1 MQGKRIFEF
10 LIFFFFYLSSSFVF
24 NARLDFFEIFKFFS
38 SLGFFLILRINEEEK
53 DFVKIPFLILISFF
67 SSIFL
72 FKNSYF
78 LKKFYFLFIFLSLFF
93 KYEKLRQYFNKKFI
107 LKDLFYSLLNL
118 YLLFLLYPFKFPFFP
133 EIVSI
138 LFGFF
143 IINFLK
149 YFSEKVNFP
158 FEEKLGIMTY
168 SKYFGF
174 YTSIFF
180 IISFYFSSF
189 FIFLSFWNGCNFSF
203 IYAIFLLFFFLK
215 AMFFIL
221 LRFISKKEGLSQFLK
236 EEAIFYKNG
245 IFFSFIIQGIL
256 KILNLKI

>member
-1 MQGKRIFEF
+1 LQGKLIDFF
-10 LIFFFFYLSSSFVF
+10 LFFFFYLSSSFIF
-24 NARLDFFEIFKFFS
+24 NVKLDFLEIFKFFS
-38 SLGFFLILRINEEEK
+38 SLGFFLILKINEEEK
-53 DFVKIPFLILISFF
+53 DFEKIPLLLLISFF

-78 LKKFYFLFIFLSLFF
+78 LKKFYLLFIFLSLFF
-93 KYEKLRQYFNKKFI
+93 KYEKLRKYFNKKFI
-107 LKDLFYSLLNL
+107 LKDFFYSLLNL
-118 YLLFLLYPFKFPFFP
+118 YLLFFLYPFKFPFFP
-133 EIVSI
+133 EILSI
-138 LFGFF
+138 FFGFF

-149 YFSEKVNFP
+149 YFSEKINFP
-158 FEEKLGIMTY
+158 FEEKLGVMTY
-168 SKYFGF
+168 SKYLGF

-189 FIFLSFWNGCNFSF
+189 FIFLSFWYGCDFSF

-215 AMFFIL
+215 SMLFIL
-221 LRFISKKEGLSQFLK
+221 LKFISKKEGLSQFLK
-236 EEAIFYKNG
+236 KEAIFYKNG